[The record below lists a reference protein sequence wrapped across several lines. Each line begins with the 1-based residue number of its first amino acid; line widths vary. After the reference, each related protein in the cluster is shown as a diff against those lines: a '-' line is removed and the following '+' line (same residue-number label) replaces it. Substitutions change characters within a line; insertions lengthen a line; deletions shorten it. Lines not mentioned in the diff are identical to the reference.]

1 MAGQMPEALKKH
13 FEAKEKGKEEGKDG
27 SKRKAAV
34 EKARK
39 MKAMRA
45 KKEAKWLSA

>member
-1 MAGQMPEALKKH
+1 MAGQMPEALRKH
-13 FEAKEKGKEEGKDG
+13 FEAKQKGEEKEG
-27 SKRKAAV
+27 SNEKRKTAA

-45 KKEAKWLSA
+45 KKEAK